1 MLEERWPPRFTN
13 QGSYAYFSTP
23 LRPCFGSSAAF
34 HPNCCCTGGGIGE
47 TNNGGAG
54 NPSSPLFFFP
64 SSIGYRL
71 PSHLAAVRYWRINLT
86 ESWKAAA
93 GDVVEDLQIAG
104 YHHSGKS
111 MMRLLYRCGIL
122 VVVLLLGS
130 ILCRVSSN
138 HDDYF
143 RCESIVRK
151 WADNSNQNEIKES
164 DLNLKD
170 LLLFLHVPRTGGRTY
185 FHCFLRKLYASAL
198 ECPRSY
204 DKLHFDPR
212 LLVTHDDYSLMSKL
226 PKDRT
231 SVVTILR
238 DPVHRVFSTYEFS
251 VEVAA
256 RFLIHP
262 NLTSVDQMSRQL
274 HKKAGGVSTLDIWPW
289 KYLVPWMRQDLFNR
303 RDARRSRRYPKF
315 EEISSP
321 YDMQNMAMPLH
332 EYINHPIAH
341 DIIHNGATFQV
352 AGLTNNSYSVESHD
366 VHNCVKK
373 HPQLGLFVLEVA
385 KHRLNHML
393 YVGLTEEHKISA
405 TMFAKLVG
413 AQVLSQLKDLN
424 FDFDQAATNES
435 EASSSFPD
443 PEVNES
449 NQVEDNKDP
458 KENEDHSVP
467 HPELARQNMTVET
480 LINTYERCVSLL
492 RKSQAT
498 RRTTSLKRIT
508 PVIFSK
514 QARLSVPKKTLKKI
528 QDLNTLDVALYKHA
542 QLIFTQQKK
551 YMIQNADDALLQ
563 QKGDLLAET
572 EIQREGCGSFYG
584 CFWWNFLIIPFFII
598 IVVILFIRKRNEIKL
613 KK

>member
-1 MLEERWPPRFTN
+1 MPISPLPSDHVLGVQLLFTPIAAALEEELGKQITEA
-13 QGSYAYFSTP
+13 QGI
-23 LRPCFGSSAAF
+23 LRRL
-34 HPNCCCTGGGIGE
+34 
-47 TNNGGAG
+47 
-54 NPSSPLFFFP
+54 LFYFP

-86 ESWKAAA
+86 E
-93 GDVVEDLQIAG
+93 
-104 YHHSGKS
+104 
-111 MMRLLYRCGIL
+111 R
-122 VVVLLLGS
+122 S

-151 WADNSNQNEIKES
+151 WADNSNQNEIKEN

-185 FHCFLRKLYASAL
+185 FHCKPN
-198 ECPRSY
+198 C
-204 DKLHFDPR
+204 R

-238 DPVHRVFSTYEFS
+238 DPVDRVFSTYEFS

-262 NLTSVDQMSRQL
+262 NLTSVDQMSRQV
-274 HKKAGGVSTLDIWPW
+274 HKKTGGVSTLDIWPW

-303 RDARRSRRYPKF
+303 RDARRSRRYPMF

-393 YVGLTEEHKISA
+393 YVGLTEEHKMSA

-424 FDFDQAATNES
+424 FDFDQPATNES

-480 LINTYERCVSLL
+480 LINTYERCVSSL

-498 RRTTSLKRIT
+498 RCTTSLKRIT

-551 YMIQNADDALLQ
+551 FMIQNADDALLQ

-584 CFWWNFLIIPFFII
+584 CSWWNFLIIPFFII
-598 IVVILFIRKRNEIKL
+598 IVVILFIRKRKENKL
-613 KK
+613 KI

>member
-1 MLEERWPPRFTN
+1 M
-13 QGSYAYFSTP
+13 Q
-23 LRPCFGSSAAF
+23 
-34 HPNCCCTGGGIGE
+34 
-47 TNNGGAG
+47 
-54 NPSSPLFFFP
+54 
-64 SSIGYRL
+64 
-71 PSHLAAVRYWRINLT
+71 
-86 ESWKAAA
+86 
-93 GDVVEDLQIAG
+93 
-104 YHHSGKS
+104 
-111 MMRLLYRCGIL
+111 
-122 VVVLLLGS
+122 GS

-151 WADNSNQNEIKES
+151 WADNSNQNEIKEN

-185 FHCFLRKLYASAL
+185 FHCSFLRKLYASAL

-204 DKLHFDPR
+204 DKLHFDPSKPNCR

-238 DPVHRVFSTYEFS
+238 DPVDRVFSTYEFS

-262 NLTSVDQMSRQL
+262 NLTSVDQMSRQV
-274 HKKAGGVSTLDIWPW
+274 HKKTGGVSTLDIWPW

-303 RDARRSRRYPKF
+303 RDARRSRRYPMF

-393 YVGLTEEHKISA
+393 YVGLTEEHKMSA

-424 FDFDQAATNES
+424 FDFDQPATNES

-480 LINTYERCVSLL
+480 LINTYERCVSSL

-498 RRTTSLKRIT
+498 RCTTSLKRIT

-551 YMIQNADDALLQ
+551 FMIQNADDALLQ

-584 CFWWNFLIIPFFII
+584 CSWWNFLIIPFFII
-598 IVVILFIRKRNEIKL
+598 IVVILFIRKRKENKL
-613 KK
+613 KI

>member
-1 MLEERWPPRFTN
+1 MPISPLPSDHVLGVQLLFTPIAAALEEELGKQITEA
-13 QGSYAYFSTP
+13 QGI
-23 LRPCFGSSAAF
+23 LRRL
-34 HPNCCCTGGGIGE
+34 
-47 TNNGGAG
+47 
-54 NPSSPLFFFP
+54 LFYFP

-86 ESWKAAA
+86 E
-93 GDVVEDLQIAG
+93 
-104 YHHSGKS
+104 
-111 MMRLLYRCGIL
+111 R
-122 VVVLLLGS
+122 S

-151 WADNSNQNEIKES
+151 WADNSNQNEIKEN

-185 FHCFLRKLYASAL
+185 FHCSFLRKLYASAL

-204 DKLHFDPR
+204 DKLHFDPSKPNCR

-238 DPVHRVFSTYEFS
+238 DPVDRVFSTYEFS

-262 NLTSVDQMSRQL
+262 NLTSVDQMSRQV
-274 HKKAGGVSTLDIWPW
+274 HKKTGGVSTLDIWPW

-303 RDARRSRRYPKF
+303 RDARRSRRYPMF

-393 YVGLTEEHKISA
+393 YVGLTEEHKMSA

-424 FDFDQAATNES
+424 FDFDQPATNES

-480 LINTYERCVSLL
+480 LINTYERCVSSL

-498 RRTTSLKRIT
+498 RCTTSLKRIT

-551 YMIQNADDALLQ
+551 FMIQNADDALLQ

-584 CFWWNFLIIPFFII
+584 CSWWNFLIIPFFII
-598 IVVILFIRKRNEIKL
+598 IVVILFIRKRKENKL
-613 KK
+613 KI